1 MHSPLSQAV
10 LFHKAWEVMTSR
22 FPGSVHVVED
32 NLATHFANI
41 PLFFFN
47 LSVYDAPIADA
58 EALSQLFCV
67 ARARGSLIPHAS
79 MVTFAAEEAIANWQD
94 VATASGFMPAISIAG
109 MYADDLAPPT
119 RPAPT
124 GLEFRSCSQPEVC
137 ADIATVNTLA
147 YHMPAELGRCMN
159 HPPLWQPDSYGA
171 VAYFE
176 GKPVATTG
184 VFPVEG
190 TIYIALV
197 ATHPDFERRGFAEAV
212 FRHAAEEGRRLHGN
226 LPLTLHATEAG
237 RPVYEKLGFKAV
249 GTFPI
254 FMPAQA

>member
-1 MHSPLSQAV
+1 
-10 LFHKAWEVMTSR
+10 MTSR
-22 FPGSVHVVED
+22 FPESVHLVED
-32 NLATHFANI
+32 NLATHFASV

-47 LSVYDAPIADA
+47 LSVYDAPIPDA
-58 EALSQLFCV
+58 ESLGQLFSV

-79 MVTFAAEEAIANWQD
+79 IVTFATEEAPANWQD
-94 VATASGFMPAISIAG
+94 VATASGFMPAMTIVG
-109 MYADDLAPPT
+109 MYADDLAPAT

-124 GLEFRSCSQPEVC
+124 GLEFRSCTLPEVC
-137 ADIATVNTLA
+137 ADIAAVNTLA
-147 YHMPAELGRCMN
+147 YHMPPELGLCMN

-176 GKPVATTG
+176 GQPVATTA
-184 VFPVEG
+184 VFPVAG
-190 TIYIALV
+190 TIYVALV
-197 ATHPDFERRGFAEAV
+197 ATHPEFQRRGFAEAA
-212 FRHAAEEGRRLHGN
+212 FRHAVAEGRRLHGN

-237 RPVYEKLGFKAV
+237 RPVYEKLGFKTV